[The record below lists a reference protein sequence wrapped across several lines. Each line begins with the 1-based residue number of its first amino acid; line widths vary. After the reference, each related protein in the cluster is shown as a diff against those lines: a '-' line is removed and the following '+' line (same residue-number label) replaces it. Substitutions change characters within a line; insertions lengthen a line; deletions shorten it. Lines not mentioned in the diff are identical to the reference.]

1 MVCLH
6 KSKYAIFILLVQI
19 ISIFCIRIPLSGLR
33 TVPLTTKTIKQTDN
47 NPTSVKVV
55 ESIKNSASR
64 RRSRFLYV
72 DSIFYYLFR
81 NRSKKKILIL
91 MSDTGG
97 GHRASAEAIQQAI
110 HEQYPR
116 KFEVDVTDIWTV
128 HAKWPFNQMVPYYRF
143 LAKHPILWRAMYT
156 YGLFPP
162 TKTFTELW
170 SWRSSFPAFEN
181 FIRSANPDL
190 VVSVHPLCQL
200 MPITIVKR
208 MNEERKPEEKIPFIT
223 VVTDLGGAHCTWFD
237 RRVDAVSLLPHFVRI
252 KTIRGCLYVYGANQ
266 VCILWNIWT

>member
-1 MVCLH
+1 MAYACHH
-6 KSKYAIFILLVQI
+6 KSKYAVFILLVQI

-33 TVPLTTKTIKQTDN
+33 AVPLTTKTMKQSEN
-47 NPTSVKVV
+47 NPTCLKLV
-55 ESIKNSASR
+55 ESMTNTASR
-64 RRSRFLYV
+64 RRSSRFLFV

-116 KFEVDVTDIWTV
+116 KFEVDVMDIWTL
-128 HAKWPFNQMVPYYRF
+128 HAKWPFNQMVPNYRF
-143 LAKHPILWRAMYT
+143 LAKHPCLWRAMYI

-162 TKTFTELW
+162 TKALTEIF
-170 SWRSSFPAFEN
+170 SWRGSYDKFKTA
-181 FIRSANPDL
+181 IRTANPDL

-200 MPITIVKR
+200 MPITIVKE
-208 MNEERKPEEKIPFIT
+208 MNTERKPEEKIPFIT
-223 VVTDLGGAHCTWFD
+223 VVTDLGGAHSTWFD
-237 RRVDAVSLLPHFVRI
+237 RRVDAVR
-252 KTIRGCLYVYGANQ
+252 TIFY
-266 VCILWNIWT
+266 IF

>member
-1 MVCLH
+1 MAYACHH
-6 KSKYAIFILLVQI
+6 KSKYAVFILLVQI

-33 TVPLTTKTIKQTDN
+33 AVPLTTKTMKQSEN
-47 NPTSVKVV
+47 NPTCLKLV
-55 ESIKNSASR
+55 ESMTNTASR
-64 RRSRFLYV
+64 RRSSRFLFV

-116 KFEVDVTDIWTV
+116 KFEVDVMDIWTL
-128 HAKWPFNQMVPYYRF
+128 HAKWPFNQMVPNYRF
-143 LAKHPILWRAMYT
+143 LAKHPCLWRAMYI

-162 TKTFTELW
+162 TKALTEIF
-170 SWRSSFPAFEN
+170 SWRGSYDKFKTA
-181 FIRSANPDL
+181 IRTANPDL

-200 MPITIVKR
+200 MPITIVKE
-208 MNEERKPEEKIPFIT
+208 MNTERKPEDKIPFIT
-223 VVTDLGGAHCTWFD
+223 VVTDLGGAHSTWFD
-237 RRVDAVSLLPHFVRI
+237 RRVDAVS
-252 KTIRGCLYVYGANQ
+252 TIFY
-266 VCILWNIWT
+266 IF